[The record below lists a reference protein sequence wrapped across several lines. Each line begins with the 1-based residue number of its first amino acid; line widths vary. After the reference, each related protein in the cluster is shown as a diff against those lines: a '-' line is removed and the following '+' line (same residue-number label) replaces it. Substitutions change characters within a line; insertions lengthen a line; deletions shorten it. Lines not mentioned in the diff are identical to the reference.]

1 MRHKHSQ
8 VDHERFIKILEKEK
22 AELEELLTEME
33 DYKSLSEAKIERLVS
48 LMKNPAEIWK
58 KAPLEV
64 CRMLQE
70 MIFPFGIKTN
80 LGTGEFKKVGTHNL
94 SPLYSVIPQKN
105 DSNEP
110 SKLSFGARDWT

>member
-94 SPLYSVIPQKN
+94 SPLYSVIPQK
-105 DSNEP
+105 
-110 SKLSFGARDWT
+110 K